1 MPYTVQS
8 TEKLRKSGA
17 DYETKALLY
26 LMNFRS
32 DSDEIHYFVIDFFND
47 LTGIDRYA
55 SKMWDL
61 QSKGAK
67 NNSPKT
73 IGKELV
79 TLFKNFISDFKFD
92 FYILFMGGAT
102 SSLRIDE
109 SLASF
114 DISNVK
120 SLAKKNIIAGLKEE
134 ANAKEYIDNSFITD
148 EKIDEFLNLVLFVI
162 DDKDATEYVQE
173 IVKGHTKIIPEEKV
187 LQTIFN
193 EIRNKQS
200 EKKNT
205 CVEGITINAT
215 DEVIDYC
222 RHLTNSEIRLLA
234 LQRIINWQPLNKNI
248 PISFIPIYN
257 KWPPEIQR
265 EKIDEC
271 QQTLCRALFNNNN
284 ADAFWSLFETIY
296 EIVVKSPNEDIQDIY
311 NNINPDLKKA
321 NTDFDVISLKYYI
334 AVIKDGIQ
342 SDN

>member
-26 LMNFRS
+26 LMNFRP

-61 QSKGAK
+61 QSKGVK

-79 TLFKNFISDFKFD
+79 TLYKNYISDFNFD
-92 FYILFMGGAT
+92 FYILFMGGVT
-102 SSLRIDE
+102 NTLRIDQ
-109 SLASF
+109 SLSSF

-120 SLAKKNIIAGLKEE
+120 SSAKKNIVEGLKEE
-134 ANAKEYIDNSFITD
+134 ATKKEYIDNVFITC
-148 EKIDEFLNLVLFVI
+148 ERIDQFLNKVLFVI
-162 DDKDATEYVQE
+162 DDKDAKEYVRE
-173 IVKGHTKIIPEEKV
+173 IVKGHTKIIPKETV

-205 CVEGITINAT
+205 CVEGITINTT

-234 LQRIINWQPLNKNI
+234 LQRIINWQPLNKSI
-248 PISFIPIYN
+248 PISFIETYN

-271 QQTLCRALFNNNN
+271 QQTLCRALFNKSN
-284 ADAFWSLFETIY
+284 AEAFWNLFETIY
-296 EIVVKSPNEDIQDIY
+296 EMVVKSPDKDIQYIY
-311 NNINPDLKKA
+311 NNINIDLKEA

>member
-1 MPYTVQS
+1 
-8 TEKLRKSGA
+8 
-17 DYETKALLY
+17 
-26 LMNFRS
+26 
-32 DSDEIHYFVIDFFND
+32 
-47 LTGIDRYA
+47 
-55 SKMWDL
+55 
-61 QSKGAK
+61 
-67 NNSPKT
+67 
-73 IGKELV
+73 
-79 TLFKNFISDFKFD
+79 
-92 FYILFMGGAT
+92 MGGAT

-162 DDKDATEYVQE
+162 DDKDATEYVRE